1 MVYVLD
7 AFQAN
12 GVYFVFAR
20 GSSLAGEEEGDGG
33 SASEEEGDGGSAVEE
48 EGDGG
53 SAGEGGSVNCTM

>member
-12 GVYFVFAR
+12 GVYFIFAR
-20 GSSLAGEEEGDGG
+20 GSSLAGEEGRDGG
-33 SASEEEGDGGSAVEE
+33 SAGEE

-53 SAGEGGSVNCTM
+53 SAGEGGSAKCTMLCDVNG